1 VSRRRVLVAGAAG
14 RMGERLCALLAESEE
29 FALGAALER
38 PGHAA
43 LGREL
48 AGGVR
53 LTENATVALASV
65 DVAIVFANPAGSLE
79 LVRLAAARAIPC
91 VVGTTG
97 FRPDEKKEIEALA
110 ARIPIVLAANFSVAV
125 NVLFH
130 LAREAG
136 RLLGDGFDAE
146 IVELHHAAKVDA
158 PSGTA
163 LRVAEAIAESRGA
176 GRERHL
182 VLAREGETGAR
193 PPGSIGVLALRGGD
207 NPGEHT
213 VFFFGQ
219 GERLELT
226 HRSATRDHFARGA
239 LRAAAW
245 VLERPPGLYDM
256 EQVLGL
262 SPA

>member
-1 VSRRRVLVAGAAG
+1 VLVAGAAG
-14 RMGERLCALLAESEE
+14 RMGELLCAQLAASQGL
-29 FALGAALER
+29 ALAAALER

-48 AGGVR
+48 AAGVR
-53 LTENATVALASV
+53 LTENAALAMTSV
-65 DVAIVFANPAGSLE
+65 EVAIVFANPAGSLE
-79 LVRLAAARAIPC
+79 LVRLAAARGVPC
-91 VVGTTG
+91 VIGTTG
-97 FRPDEKKEIEALA
+97 FHPGERKEIEALA

-146 IVELHHAAKVDA
+146 VVELHHAAKVDA

-163 LRVAEAIAESRGA
+163 LRIAETIAEGRGA
-176 GRERHL
+176 GQGRSF
-182 VLAREGETGAR
+182 VLAREGETGPRA
-193 PPGSIGVLALRGGD
+193 PGSIGVLALRGGD

-213 VFFFGQ
+213 VHFIGQ

-245 VLERPPGLYDM
+245 ILGRPPGLYDM
-256 EQVLGL
+256 EQVLDL
-262 SPA
+262 SSA

>member
-1 VSRRRVLVAGAAG
+1 
-14 RMGERLCALLAESEE
+14 MGERLCALLANDP
-29 FALGAALER
+29 ALVLGAALER
-38 PGHAA
+38 PGHPA

-48 AGGVR
+48 APGVR
-53 LTENATVALASV
+53 LTENAAAAMASAE
-65 DVAIVFANPAGSLE
+65 VAIVFANPIGTLE
-79 LVRLAAARAIPC
+79 LVRAAAQRGLAC

-97 FRPDEKKEIEALA
+97 LRPEDRKEIEGLA
-110 ARIPIVLAANFSVAV
+110 VRIPIVFTANFSVAV

-130 LAREAG
+130 LVREAG

-146 IVELHHAAKVDA
+146 ILELHHGAKLDA

-163 LRVAEAIAESRGA
+163 LRIAEAIAEGRGIQ
-176 GRERHL
+176 REEHL

-193 PPGSIGVLALRGGD
+193 VAGSIGVLALRGGD

-213 VFFFGQ
+213 VLFLGQ

-245 VLERPPGLYDM
+245 LIGRPPGLYDM
-256 EQVLGL
+256 EQVIGL
-262 SPA
+262 RG